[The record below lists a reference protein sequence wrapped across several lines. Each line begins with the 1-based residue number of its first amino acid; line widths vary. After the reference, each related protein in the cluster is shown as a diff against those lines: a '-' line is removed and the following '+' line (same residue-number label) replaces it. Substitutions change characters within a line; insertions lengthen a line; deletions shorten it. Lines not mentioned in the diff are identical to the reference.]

1 MELMIVAGEPSGDL
15 HVSHVVQALKAQ
27 HPEISL
33 YGMGGDM
40 MEAAGVS
47 LDIHIR
53 DSAVMG
59 IFEAFVVL
67 PKFLKKQA
75 VLKKRIRQQPPDA
88 LLLGGFC
95 GIQHA
100 FGKVCLRARYSCNLL
115 YST

>member
-1 MELMIVAGEPSGDL
+1 MIVAGEPSSDL

-67 PKFLKKQA
+67 PKFLKKTGS
-75 VLKKRIRQQPPDA
+75 VKKTDPSTTSRCSSPC
-88 LLLGGFC
+88 GFC

>member
-1 MELMIVAGEPSGDL
+1 MIVAGEPSGDL
-15 HVSHVVQALKAQ
+15 HASHVVQALKAQ
-27 HPEISL
+27 HREISL

-40 MEAAGVS
+40 MDAAGVS

-53 DSAVMG
+53 DSAIMG
-59 IFEAFVVL
+59 ITEVFAVL

-75 VLKKRIRQQPPDA
+75 LLKKRIRQQPPDA
-88 LLLGGFC
+88 SSPCGFC

-100 FGKVCLRARYSCNLL
+100 FGKICLRARYSGSLL